1 MKGVSHPIR
10 FVLKTDKADYTAKL
24 SHKYD
29 GETDGDCNLCGDV
42 RFLRGD
48 MNGDGAKNSADAIY
62 LLRHSIMAANYP
74 VSQAADVNG
83 DGTVNSAD
91 AIYLLRHIIMPKEY
105 PLK

>member
-1 MKGVSHPIR
+1 MKGVSHSIR

-48 MNGDGAKNSADAIY
+48 MNGDGAKNSADAVY
-62 LLRHSIMAANYP
+62 LLR
-74 VSQAADVNG
+74 
-83 DGTVNSAD
+83 
-91 AIYLLRHIIMPKEY
+91 LIIMPKEY